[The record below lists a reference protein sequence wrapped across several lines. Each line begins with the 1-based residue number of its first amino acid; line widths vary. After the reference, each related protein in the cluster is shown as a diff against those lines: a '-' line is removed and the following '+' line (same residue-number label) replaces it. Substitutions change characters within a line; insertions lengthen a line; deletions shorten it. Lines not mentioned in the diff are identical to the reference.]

1 MKGEK
6 MELPSFVLEL
16 LSYLIGAPIFF
27 LPAVVVK
34 KLFLPR
40 VKISTK
46 TKVITMIL
54 LGIFTFT
61 LSSILVYLFVGE
73 FVFPIKWIT
82 WMIIDFSY
90 LFRRKNKKDFNSQ
103 LYADITA
110 YEESQ
115 STESVPEKESI
126 DWGIKL
132 YPSGN
137 WLYLRIRFIA
147 MTLTSYNDKTIS
159 IPSPSKILFLK
170 N

>member
-1 MKGEK
+1 

-103 LYADITA
+103 LYSDITA

-126 DWGIKL
+126 D
-132 YPSGN
+132 
-137 WLYLRIRFIA
+137 
-147 MTLTSYNDKTIS
+147 
-159 IPSPSKILFLK
+159 
-170 N
+170 

>member
-1 MKGEK
+1 

-16 LSYLIGAPIFF
+16 LSYLIGMPIFF

-46 TKVITMIL
+46 TKIITTIL

-90 LFRRKNKKDFNSQ
+90 LFGIRRKNKKDFNSQ

-110 YEESQ
+110 YEES
-115 STESVPEKESI
+115 
-126 DWGIKL
+126 L
-132 YPSGN
+132 
-137 WLYLRIRFIA
+137 L
-147 MTLTSYNDKTIS
+147 LTS
-159 IPSPSKILFLK
+159 
-170 N
+170 

>member
-16 LSYLIGAPIFF
+16 LSYLIGMPIFF

-46 TKVITMIL
+46 TKIITTIL

-90 LFRRKNKKDFNSQ
+90 LFGIRRKNKKDFNSQ

-115 STESVPEKESI
+115 STESIPEKESI
-126 DWGIKL
+126 D
-132 YPSGN
+132 
-137 WLYLRIRFIA
+137 
-147 MTLTSYNDKTIS
+147 
-159 IPSPSKILFLK
+159 
-170 N
+170 